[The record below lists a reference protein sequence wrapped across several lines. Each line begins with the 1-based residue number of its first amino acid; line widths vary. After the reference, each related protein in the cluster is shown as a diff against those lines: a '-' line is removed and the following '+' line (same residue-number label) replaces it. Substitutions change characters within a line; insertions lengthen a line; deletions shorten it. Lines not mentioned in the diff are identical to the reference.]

1 MRQHNRESL
10 ASLHFPVIDALEFPE
25 AITLGELGEV
35 LASCFPVA
43 KEHPPVV
50 YICKNGMNVVQSD
63 THREREASNIQNN
76 NQKPTKVVTRV
87 LRFPEDVF

>member
-63 THREREASNIQNN
+63 THRERERSI
-76 NQKPTKVVTRV
+76 KHTKQQ
-87 LRFPEDVF
+87 PEAHKGSDESAEIS